1 MEERNSFI
9 FYRSFYESIRE
20 LPKES
25 RADVY
30 DAICA
35 LALDGEEIGL
45 EGIAKA
51 IFILIKPQIEAN
63 NKRYMSGKAQKKRKS
78 AVKDEQYT
86 SEVEANDKRNGSEVE
101 ANDKR
106 KLS

>member
-20 LPKES
+20 LPKEN

-35 LALDGEEIGL
+35 LALDGEVL
-45 EGIAKA
+45 ELDSIAKA
-51 IFILIKPQIEAN
+51 IFILVKPQI
-63 NKRYMSGKAQKKRKS
+63 
-78 AVKDEQYT
+78 
-86 SEVEANDKRNGSEVE
+86 
-101 ANDKR
+101 
-106 KLS
+106 